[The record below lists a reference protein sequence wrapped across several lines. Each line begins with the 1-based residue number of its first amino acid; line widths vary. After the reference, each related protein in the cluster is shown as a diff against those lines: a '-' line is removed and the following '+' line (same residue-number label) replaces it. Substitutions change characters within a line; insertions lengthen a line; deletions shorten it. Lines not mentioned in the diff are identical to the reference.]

1 MICGLPKIDFCK
13 FFHRNTRKSKLK
25 IICSIFNILQIILSH
40 KKNRLPKTMEALASQ
55 LDVATQELI
64 LHPQAA
70 LERTNVVH
78 VKEQLKTKITRP
90 MAHPKFSASFFGRG
104 KFRSYY
110 QPLDKTAHSICE
122 FGEDRVIKHTSLS
135 VSIPNA
141 SASFTAVLDGHGV
154 NGDVA
159 SHGAAVKLLEELQN
173 RVDEVLAV
181 IDNDQEYKKIW
192 NEIFA
197 ALEQNHIDNVRSEGG
212 TTVTIFF
219 FSTVAGITRVSCI
232 NVGDSEGILIDNT
245 TGKVRE
251 MSVSHNWDDPVL
263 RREYLA
269 HCEAIGSEPAEVVFG
284 RMNLL
289 GGTALIYADQTPFYR
304 GNPILM
310 FQPKSA
316 ELHCE
321 NLRLFNDFI
330 SHRYKK
336 SIGGSQSLRRQVFV
350 DNKEPEKKAVKVDS
364 EYTHKNWGSTPLFID
379 ECGIKRGGP
388 QMYKSIGDTYYK
400 KKVSMMCDPSVN
412 TVILDASEDVSA
424 IVFSDGIGDVNW
436 LAQLGLDVVNYIAK
450 GKTEDEVA
458 EAILQKSITN
468 AVVSKYGKIVPL
480 PSQAPRPKWDDMSGS
495 IVRIRSEPSEREE
508 S

>member
-1 MICGLPKIDFCK
+1 LIFVNFFTGLQENV
-13 FFHRNTRKSKLK
+13 RLK

-40 KKNRLPKTMEALASQ
+40 KKKTDSPKTMDALASQ
-55 LDVATQELI
+55 STVPVQELV

-70 LERTNVVH
+70 LERANVVH
-78 VKEQLKTKITRP
+78 VQDLPNTEITRQ

-110 QPLDKTAHSICE
+110 QPVDKTAYSICE
-122 FGEDRVIKHTSLS
+122 YGEDRVIKHTSLT

-141 SASFTAVLDGHGV
+141 SASFTADLDGHGFQ
-154 NGDVA
+154 GDKA
-159 SHGAAVKLLEELQN
+159 SHGAAVKLMEELQN
-173 RVDEVLAV
+173 RVDELLAV
-181 IDNDQEYKKIW
+181 IDNEQEFKGIW

-232 NVGDSEGILIDNT
+232 NVGDSEGILVDNK

-251 MSVSHNWDDPVL
+251 MSVSHNWDDPAL

-269 HCEAIGSEPAEVVFG
+269 HCEAIGSEPAEIVFG
-284 RMNLL
+284 RMNLPDA
-289 GGTALIYADQTPFYR
+289 TALIYADKTPFHQ
-304 GNPILM
+304 GDPILM
-310 FQPKSA
+310 FEPKSA
-316 ELHCE
+316 ELHRG
-321 NLRLFNDFI
+321 NLRVFNEFI

-336 SIGGSQSLRRQVFV
+336 SIGGSQSLRRQVLV
-350 DNKEPEKKAVKVDS
+350 DSKDLEQKAVQVDT
-364 EYTHKNWGSTPLFID
+364 EYAHKNWGSTPLFID
-379 ECGIKRGGP
+379 ESGQKRGGP
-388 QMYKSIGDTYYK
+388 QMYKSVGDIYYK
-400 KKVSMMCDPSVN
+400 KKVSLMCDPSVN
-412 TVILDASEDVSA
+412 TVILDASEDVSV

-436 LAQLGLDVVNYIAK
+436 LAQLGLDVVNYITK

-458 EAILQKSITN
+458 QAILQKSITN
-468 AVVSKYGKIVPL
+468 AVVSQYGKIVPL
-480 PSQAPRPKWDDMSGS
+480 PSQEPRPKWDDISGS
-495 IVRIRSEPSEREE
+495 IVRIRSEDTEREK